1 MLLEGALGT
10 LDGRDML
17 GVLDDLGH
25 GLLVLRALDELV
37 QTSVLGS
44 QDKEGNAK
52 EGVGTRGEDGDLAL
66 VALDGLAIL
75 VAQGKVDLGAL

>member
-17 GVLDDLGH
+17 GVLDDLGD

-44 QDKEGNAK
+44 KDKEGDAK
-52 EGVGTRGEDGDLAL
+52 ERIGTRGEDGDLAL
-66 VALDGLAIL
+66 VTLDGLAIL